1 MPLKTPD
8 RRSLPRRA
16 PQRRRSNAR
25 ESIIS
30 LVLFVVA
37 AVGVIQF
44 HAGRKAGTAPFA
56 SFLKQRSIPLATPS
70 MDAYGASGEVKVRF
84 ALPGETLEYPLQ
96 IQGDPTGIEYT
107 WVRVGDSVATGP
119 LKPLP
124 GAILDGPEKPGFY
137 RVVLMKDGQQQVVNG
152 LAVAVLAPFEQ
163 KVGGIL
169 NGYKIGTYLNEKVAG
184 SKAPPEGFME
194 IMPGDLN
201 LQITKHLRVRDF
213 VSHDKQKTWPRY
225 AAVSPRLLDKLELV
239 VSEIQRWHGSEVEL
253 ALDVRSGFRS
263 PDHNR
268 TIRRAARDSR
278 HQYGDAADVAIDAN
292 GDGKFSA
299 SDVQMLGLAV
309 EIVELKH
316 PHLSG
321 GLGMY
326 SRGRTPYVHIDTRGK
341 KSRWRG

>member
-1 MPLKTPD
+1 MSLNTPD
-8 RRSLPRRA
+8 RRTPSRRVPR
-16 PQRRRSNAR
+16 RRRSNAR
-25 ESIIS
+25 ESVVS
-30 LVLFVVA
+30 LVLFVTA

-44 HAGRKAGTAPFA
+44 QHERIARSAPFA
-56 SFLKQRSIPLATPS
+56 RFLKPLAIPAATPS
-70 MDAYGASGEVKVRF
+70 LDAYGASGEVKVRF
-84 ALPGETLEYPLQ
+84 VLPGEPIEYPLA
-96 IQGDPTGIEYT
+96 IQGDPTGLTYT
-107 WVRVGDSVATGP
+107 WVRVGDSVAVAAPRP
-119 LKPLP
+119 LA
-124 GAILDGPEKPGFY
+124 GAILDGPAKPGFY
-137 RVVLMKDGQQQVVNG
+137 RVVLLKGTEQRVIAG
-152 LAVAVLAPFEQ
+152 LAVAVLAPFEE

-169 NGYKIGTYLNEKVAG
+169 NGYRIGTYLSEKVAG
-184 SKAPPEGFME
+184 KNAPPEGFME

-201 LQITKHLRVRDF
+201 LSITKHLRVSDF
-213 VSHDKQKTWPRY
+213 VTHDNQKSWPRY

-239 VSEIQRWHGSEVEL
+239 VGEIQRWRGGDVEI

-278 HQYGDAADVAIDAN
+278 HQYGDAADVAIDVN

-299 SDVQMLGLAV
+299 ADIQMLGLAV

-316 PHLSG
+316 PHLTG

-326 SRGRTPYVHIDTRGK
+326 SRARTPYVHIDTRGK